1 MKTWSSPVVNALK
14 SADAVPLQQIFSSLS
29 QEIGR
34 MYNEIEQLK
43 IEVSRNNR
51 KDYQRIK

>member
-43 IEVSRNNR
+43 IEVSKNNR
-51 KDYQRIK
+51 KDSQRIK

>member
-1 MKTWSSPVVNALK
+1 MKTWSNPIVNGLK
-14 SADAVPLQQIFSSLS
+14 STDAVLLQQIFSSLS

-43 IEVSRNNR
+43 IEVSKNNR

>member
-34 MYNEIEQLK
+34 MYDEIEQLK

>member
-1 MKTWSSPVVNALK
+1 MKGWTNPIVNALK
-14 SADAVPLQQIFSSLS
+14 TDDAIPLQQIFSSLS

-34 MYNEIEQLK
+34 MYDEIEQLK

>member
-43 IEVSRNNR
+43 IEVSKNNR

>member
-1 MKTWSSPVVNALK
+1 MKTWSSPIVNALK

-34 MYNEIEQLK
+34 MYEEIEKLK
-43 IEVSRNNR
+43 IEVNKNNR
-51 KDYQRIK
+51 KDYQRIR

>member
-1 MKTWSSPVVNALK
+1 MKTWNSPIVNALK
-14 SADAVPLQQIFSSLS
+14 TTDAIALQQIFASLS

-34 MYNEIEQLK
+34 INDKIEQMQAEMAK
-43 IEVSRNNR
+43 PAR